1 MQNVWVEFLGS
12 LLDEALSSIVGENTH
27 NTPEGRHSIIDIK
40 FSLYTSDK
48 DEEFEANNL
57 RLSR

>member
-1 MQNVWVEFLGS
+1 MYGLNFLD
-12 LLDEALSSIVGENTH
+12 LCLMRALSSIVGENTH